1 MRIILYIHWK
11 LRCYSSNTPM
21 IFLATNVTK
30 KLDHNKP
37 LPEGYKHKKCE
48 SCRNA
53 QVQGVKNGL
62 KAAVG
67 VVGAVASFAIVIV
80 TKGKVNPKK

>member
-1 MRIILYIHWK
+1 MENK
-11 LRCYSSNTPM
+11 VC
-21 IFLATNVTK
+21 K
-30 KLDHNKP
+30 KCQKP

-53 QVQGVKNGL
+53 QVQGV
-62 KAAVG
+62 A
-67 VVGAVASFAIVIV
+67 GAVASFAVVIV

>member
-1 MRIILYIHWK
+1 MENK
-11 LRCYSSNTPM
+11 VC
-21 IFLATNVTK
+21 K
-30 KLDHNKP
+30 KCQKK

-48 SCRNA
+48 ACRNA

-62 KAAVG
+62 KAATG
-67 VVGAVASFAIVIV
+67 VAGAVASFAVVVV

>member
-1 MRIILYIHWK
+1 MENK
-11 LRCYSSNTPM
+11 VC
-21 IFLATNVTK
+21 K
-30 KLDHNKP
+30 KCQKP

-62 KAAVG
+62 KAAAG
-67 VVGAVASFAIVIV
+67 VASFAVVIV

>member
-1 MRIILYIHWK
+1 MENK
-11 LRCYSSNTPM
+11 VC
-21 IFLATNVTK
+21 K
-30 KLDHNKP
+30 KCNRP

-48 SCRNA
+48 SCRNQ
-53 QVQGVKNGL
+53 QVQCLKNGL

-67 VVGAVASFAIVIV
+67 VAGTVASFAAVIV

>member
-1 MRIILYIHWK
+1 MENK
-11 LRCYSSNTPM
+11 VC
-21 IFLATNVTK
+21 K
-30 KLDHNKP
+30 KCQKP

-53 QVQGVKNGL
+53 QVQGVNNGL
-62 KAAVG
+62 KAAAG
-67 VVGAVASFAIVIV
+67 VAGSVASFAVVIV

>member
-1 MRIILYIHWK
+1 MENK
-11 LRCYSSNTPM
+11 VC
-21 IFLATNVTK
+21 K
-30 KLDHNKP
+30 KCQKP

-62 KAAVG
+62 KAAAG
-67 VVGAVASFAIVIV
+67 VAGAVTSFAVVIV

>member
-1 MRIILYIHWK
+1 MENK
-11 LRCYSSNTPM
+11 VC
-21 IFLATNVTK
+21 K
-30 KLDHNKP
+30 KCQKP

-62 KAAVG
+62 KAAAG
-67 VVGAVASFAIVIV
+67 VAGAVAGFAVVVV
-80 TKGKVNPKK
+80 TKGKVNSKK

>member
-1 MRIILYIHWK
+1 MENK
-11 LRCYSSNTPM
+11 VC
-21 IFLATNVTK
+21 K
-30 KLDHNKP
+30 KCQKQ

-62 KAAVG
+62 KALVG
-67 VVGAVASFAIVIV
+67 VAGVVVSFMLLVV
-80 TKGKVNPKK
+80 TIGKVNPKK

>member
-1 MRIILYIHWK
+1 MENK
-11 LRCYSSNTPM
+11 VC
-21 IFLATNVTK
+21 K
-30 KLDHNKP
+30 KCHKP

-48 SCRNA
+48 ACRNA

-62 KAAVG
+62 KATAGAVG
-67 VVGAVASFAIVIV
+67 TIASIAVVIV